1 MKKKL
6 ITVLLLTG
14 ILLMTACGAEDTSD
28 SAADTEI
35 QYPEEQYSEEQPVD
49 DTSSETAESIQP
61 EEVENS
67 QPEAVDTEYE
77 NMLEQFQNCNV
88 IFLEKAAFSG
98 EEVNLSVD
106 VDVYS
111 FVIDFEKPSGF
122 MGNMGSMDWIQLAGK
137 ESTVATKCDMY
148 TVGEGED
155 AFYWGYLYLPQGT
168 EPDNNIELVYYNF
181 VKDEK
186 IRKDIT
192 VNLGEYDF
200 GTTNTLICENDKY
213 FICSQARGITTGS
226 GGGEYKRKYTE
237 VQYQIICLND
247 INYKLENT
255 DDFVIRYKD
264 ELDEEFLDYAYSE
277 TQKASNSSFHI
288 FTVAIECGARC
299 SQSEADADESMDAYL
314 TDAAQTI
321 WDNVIIEFK
330 GVRVN

>member
-6 ITVLLLTG
+6 ITVLLLTS

-35 QYPEEQYSEEQPVD
+35 QYSEEQPMD
-49 DTSSETAESIQP
+49 DTPSEPAESGQPETTEDSQP
-61 EEVENS
+61 EEVESS

-88 IFLEKAAFSG
+88 IFLEKAACSG
-98 EEVNLSVD
+98 EDVNLSVD

-111 FVIDFEKPSGF
+111 FVIDFERPSDF
-122 MGNMGSMDWIQLAGK
+122 MDNKGSMDWIQLAGK

-200 GTTNTLICENDKY
+200 GTNSALICEDGKY
-213 FICSQARGITTGS
+213 FVCSRTTGITTGTS
-226 GGGEYKRKYTE
+226 GGEKYTQ
-237 VQYQIICLND
+237 VQYKVICLND
-247 INYKLENT
+247 INYRLENT
-255 DDFVIRYKD
+255 DDFVIRYSD
-264 ELDEEFLDYAYSE
+264 ELDEEFLDYAYSGVE
-277 TQKASNSSFHI
+277 IVNGSAFNNFYVQIT
-288 FTVAIECGARC
+288 CGAKG

-314 TDAAQTI
+314 ADAAKTI